1 MRRNNSPYNEYKGK
15 LGLYDAEDKRNW
27 ILGAQMDHSTVVDA
41 ENSTFSA
48 AILIFG
54 DLPT

>member
-1 MRRNNSPYNEYKGK
+1 MQRNNSPYNTYEGK
-15 LGLYDAEDKRNW
+15 LGVYVAENRRNLT
-27 ILGAQMDHSTVVDA
+27 LGARMDHSTVVDA

-48 AILIFG
+48 AILIFR